1 MACVLTSSRT
11 LACRD
16 AVGGIKKIY
25 ITELANKS
33 AITASAGAISAFTL
47 STGKQFWTYDLVKET
62 AEYEQKINTSVEAG
76 TVFYETELKV
86 MLHKTSVA
94 TRNELKLIAQN
105 QLMIIILDRNGDYWL
120 MGESNG
126 ADLVPSTSK
135 SGKAMG
141 DFNGYELVFNAKES
155 DLMQTVAS
163 GLIATLTAP
172 AV

>member
-1 MACVLTSSRT
+1 MACALTSSRT

-25 ITELANKS
+25 ITELANKN
-33 AITASAGAISAFTL
+33 AITASAGAISAFSLT
-47 STGKQFWTYDLVKET
+47 TGKQFWTYDLVKET